1 MRFFFASSR
10 TATTYLTACYKIIV
24 RTIHL
29 NGVFFCKHINRR
41 IFMFSRNNNQSS
53 SVFSDMMKKQK
64 RYEALVKALHA
75 DIFRYAMWLI
85 KDKAVAEDVVQE
97 TFLRAWKSLDSLKD
111 EGAAKSWLITILR
124 RENARRFERKQFDLV
139 DIDDVSVADPVN
151 FGDVV
156 LEHRELRRII
166 GNLSEEY
173 REPLMMQILMGFSG
187 DEIAEQ
193 LNLNKN
199 TVMTR
204 LFRARNQIKEA
215 LLGDQT
221 KGEQVNG

>member
-1 MRFFFASSR
+1 
-10 TATTYLTACYKIIV
+10 
-24 RTIHL
+24 
-29 NGVFFCKHINRR
+29 
-41 IFMFSRNNNQSS
+41 
-53 SVFSDMMKKQK
+53 MMKKQK

-85 KDKAVAEDVVQE
+85 KDKAIAEDVVQE

-139 DIDDVSVADPVN
+139 DIDDVAVAAPNELADTA
-151 FGDVV
+151 

-166 GNLSEEY
+166 SSLSEEY
-173 REPLMMQILMGFSG
+173 REPLMLQIIMGFSG
-187 DEIAEQ
+187 DEIAVQ

-215 LLGDQT
+215 LLNEQK
-221 KGEQVNG
+221 KGEQMNG

>member
-1 MRFFFASSR
+1 
-10 TATTYLTACYKIIV
+10 
-24 RTIHL
+24 
-29 NGVFFCKHINRR
+29 
-41 IFMFSRNNNQSS
+41 MFSRNKTQKP
-53 SVFSDMMKKQK
+53 SVSTDMMKKQK

-111 EGAAKSWLITILR
+111 EAAAKSWLITILR

-139 DIDDVSVADPVN
+139 DIDDVAVADPN
-151 FGDVV
+151 DFGDVT
-156 LEHRELRRII
+156 LEHRELRRIMS
-166 GNLSEEY
+166 GLSEEY

-187 DEIAEQ
+187 EEIAEQ

-221 KGEQVNG
+221 TGEQVNG

>member
-1 MRFFFASSR
+1 M
-10 TATTYLTACYKIIV
+10 L
-24 RTIHL
+24 
-29 NGVFFCKHINRR
+29 
-41 IFMFSRNNNQSS
+41 SRNKNLSS
-53 SVFSDMMKKQK
+53 SVFTDMMKKQK

-85 KDKAVAEDVVQE
+85 KDKAIAEDVVQE

-139 DIDDVSVADPVN
+139 DIDDVSVADPIN

-166 GNLSEEY
+166 GDLSEEY

>member
-1 MRFFFASSR
+1 MFA
-10 TATTYLTACYKIIV
+10 
-24 RTIHL
+24 
-29 NGVFFCKHINRR
+29 
-41 IFMFSRNNNQSS
+41 RNKKQSL
-53 SVFSDMMKKQK
+53 SVSTDMMKKQK
-64 RYEALVKALHA
+64 RYEALVKAMHA

-85 KDKAVAEDVVQE
+85 KDKAIAEDVVQE

-111 EGAAKSWLITILR
+111 EGAAKAWLITILR

-156 LEHRELRRII
+156 LEHRELRKII
-166 GNLSEEY
+166 GELSDEY

-193 LNLNKN
+193 LDLNKN

-215 LLGDQT
+215 LLSDQT